1 MTTHMPLE
9 TAVKSELLPA
19 AEARLPLLRRLNT
32 KLLLLTIGF
41 VLLAEIL
48 IFVPSIANFRLNWL
62 QGRLNTAATVS
73 SLLFDEKIAPT
84 QPLVKSDILMALG
97 VKAIIIRA
105 EGRSEIAIMNEMPD
119 EIDARTNLNT
129 VTAFQSIMEAFQTFA
144 HGGTRTIMFTGTV
157 GLKDRSVD
165 VVVDEAPLLHDM
177 WVYSRN
183 VAVLSLLIS
192 IITAALVFLALGR
205 LVLSPV
211 RRMANAM
218 SAFAV
223 APENRA
229 NIIAPSNRADE
240 LGTAERNLAAMQG
253 ALTDALGERKHLANL
268 GLAVSKINHDM
279 RNLLTS
285 AQLISDRLA
294 SAKDPMVARLAPKL
308 VGALDRAVRYS
319 ENVLAYGKAIEATPQ
334 LKSVD
339 LNAAIDDV
347 IAMLQADTSGRHA
360 IDQRITIENHVA
372 VGTFVSADA
381 DQLFRALFNLAR
393 NASQALAQ
401 NADNQKQKQ
410 PLIRFEAL
418 CDKSTSGRTTI
429 IRVTDNGPGLPPRAR
444 EHLFQPFTGSTT
456 SGGTGLGLAI
466 AREIAEGHGGELRL
480 AETGAGK
487 TVFELTL
494 PA

>member
-1 MTTHMPLE
+1 MTAIIPAKIDVAS
-9 TAVKSELLPA
+9 TAQ
-19 AEARLPLLRRLNT
+19 ARLPLFRRLNT
-32 KLLLLTIGF
+32 KLLLLTIVF

-48 IFVPSIANFRLNWL
+48 IFVPSVANFRLNWL

-105 EGRSEIAIMNEMPD
+105 EGRSEIAIMNDMPD
-119 EIDARTNLNT
+119 KIDENTNLDT
-129 VTAFQSIMEAFQTFA
+129 VTALESMMDAYQAFA
-144 HGGTRTIMFTGTV
+144 HGGRRTIMFTGAV
-157 GLKDRSVD
+157 GFKDRSVD

-177 WVYSRN
+177 LIYSRN
-183 VAVLSLLIS
+183 VAILSLLIS
-192 IITAALVFLALGR
+192 IFTAGLVFLALGK
-205 LVLSPV
+205 LVLRPV
-211 RRMANAM
+211 LRMTEAM

-229 NIIAPSNRADE
+229 NIIVPTDRADE
-240 LGTAERNLAAMQG
+240 LGTAERNLASMQG
-253 ALTDALGERKHLANL
+253 ALTEALGERKHLANL

-294 SAKDPMVARLAPKL
+294 GAKDPMVARLAPKL

-319 ENVLAYGKAIEATPQ
+319 ENVLTYGKAKEAIPQ
-334 LKSVD
+334 LKPVD
-339 LNAAIDDV
+339 LNATVDEI
-347 IAMLQADTSGRHA
+347 IAMLEADPIGGSA
-360 IDQRITIENHVA
+360 IKIENHVPI
-372 VGTFVSADA
+372 GTVVSADQ

-393 NASQALAQ
+393 NASQALSRCDEDHKSVPAM
-401 NADNQKQKQ
+401 
-410 PLIRFEAL
+410 IRFDAQHH
-418 CDKSTSGRTTI
+418 KNTANRHTI
-429 IRVTDNGPGLPPRAR
+429 IRVTDNGPGLPARAR
-444 EHLFQPFTGSTT
+444 EHLFEPFTGSTT
-456 SGGTGLGLAI
+456 AGGTGLGLAI
-466 AREIAEGHGGELRL
+466 AREIAQGHGGDLQL

>member
-1 MTTHMPLE
+1 MTATMPINNIM
-9 TAVKSELLPA
+9 AKPP
-19 AEARLPLLRRLNT
+19 RLPLFRRLNT
-32 KLLLLTIGF
+32 KLLLLTIAF

-48 IFVPSIANFRLNWL
+48 IFVPSVANFRLNWL
-62 QGRLNTAATVS
+62 EGRLNTAATVS

-105 EGRSEIAIMNEMPD
+105 EGRSEIAIMNDMPD
-119 EIDARTNLNT
+119 KIDEMTNLDT
-129 VTAFQSIMEAFQTFA
+129 VTALESMMDAYKTFA
-144 HGGTRTIMFTGTV
+144 HGGRRTIMFTGAV
-157 GLKDRSVD
+157 GSKDRSVD
-165 VVVDEAPLLHDM
+165 VVVDEAALLHDM
-177 WVYSRN
+177 LIYSRN

-192 IITAALVFLALGR
+192 IFTAGLVFLALGK
-205 LVLSPV
+205 LVLRPV
-211 RRMANAM
+211 LRMTEAM
-218 SAFAV
+218 SAFAA

-229 NIIAPSNRADE
+229 NIIIPTDRADE
-240 LGTAERNLAAMQG
+240 LGTAERNLASMQG

-294 SAKDPMVARLAPKL
+294 GAKDPMVARLAPKL

-319 ENVLAYGKAIEATPQ
+319 ENVLHYGKAKEAAPQ
-334 LKSVD
+334 QKPVD
-339 LNAAIDDV
+339 LNAAVDEI
-347 IAMLQADTSGRHA
+347 IAMLEADTIGAST
-360 IDQRITIENHVA
+360 IKIENHVA
-372 VGTFVSADA
+372 IGTMVSADQ

-393 NASQALAQ
+393 NASQALLRRNEDDKETPAI
-401 NADNQKQKQ
+401 
-410 PLIRFEAL
+410 IRFDAL
-418 CDKSTSGRTTI
+418 HHKNTADRRTI
-429 IRVTDNGPGLPPRAR
+429 IRVTDNGPGLPARAR

-466 AREIAEGHGGELRL
+466 AREIAQGHGGDLKL
-480 AETGAGK
+480 AETGSGK

>member
-1 MTTHMPLE
+1 MTAMVPSK
-9 TAVKSELLPA
+9 TALATAQP
-19 AEARLPLLRRLNT
+19 ARLPLLRRLNT

-48 IFVPSIANFRLNWL
+48 IFVPSVANFRLNWL

-105 EGRSEIAIMNEMPD
+105 EGRSEIAIMNDMPD
-119 EIDARTNLNT
+119 KIDEKTNLNT
-129 VTAFQSIMEAFQTFA
+129 VTAMESMMDAFQTFA
-144 HGGTRTIMFTGTV
+144 NGGKRTIMFTGAV

-165 VVVDEAPLLHDM
+165 VVIDEAPLLHDM
-177 WVYSRN
+177 LVYSRN

-192 IITAALVFLALGR
+192 IFTAGLVFLALGQ
-205 LVLSPV
+205 LVLRPV
-211 RRMANAM
+211 LRMTKAM

-223 APENRA
+223 APENRS
-229 NIIAPSNRADE
+229 NIIVPSKRVDE
-240 LGTAERNLAAMQG
+240 LGTAERNLASMQG
-253 ALTDALGERKHLANL
+253 ALTDALDERKHLANL

-294 SAKDPMVARLAPKL
+294 GAKDPMVARLAPKL

-319 ENVLAYGKAIEATPQ
+319 ENVLAYGKAKEAAPH
-334 LKSVD
+334 LKPVD

-347 IAMLQADTSGRHA
+347 IELLQADTGSGHPA
-360 IDQRITIENHVA
+360 KQPIKIENHVSI
-372 VGTFVSADA
+372 GTFVSADT

-393 NASQALAQ
+393 NASQALARS
-401 NADNQKQKQ
+401 DDQKTAA
-410 PLIRFEAL
+410 LIRFDAQHY
-418 CDKSTSGRTTI
+418 KNSGNKTTI
-429 IRVTDNGPGLPPRAR
+429 IRVTDNGPGLPARAR
-444 EHLFQPFTGSTT
+444 EHLFQPFTGST
-456 SGGTGLGLAI
+456 GGTGLGLAI
-466 AREIAEGHGGELRL
+466 AREIAQGHGGDLKL
-480 AETGAGK
+480 AETGAGR

>member
-1 MTTHMPLE
+1 MTALSPT
-9 TAVKSELLPA
+9 TASTQTPV
-19 AEARLPLLRRLNT
+19 RLPLLRRLNT
-32 KLLLLTIGF
+32 KLLLLTILF

-48 IFVPSIANFRLNWL
+48 IFVPSVANFRLNWL

-105 EGRSEIAIMNEMPD
+105 EGRSEIQIMNEMPD
-119 EIDARTNLNT
+119 KIDAKTDLST
-129 VTAFQSIMEAFQTFA
+129 VTAMQSIMDTYQTFV
-144 HGGTRTIMFTGTV
+144 HGGERTIMFTGTV
-157 GLKDRSVD
+157 GTKDRSVD
-165 VVVDEAPLLHDM
+165 IVVDEAPLLHDM

-192 IITAALVFLALGR
+192 IFTAGLVFLALGR
-205 LVLSPV
+205 LVLNPV
-211 RRMANAM
+211 RRLAEAM
-218 SAFAV
+218 SAFAI

-229 NIIAPSNRADE
+229 NIIKPSTRVDE
-240 LGTAERNLAAMQG
+240 LGTAERNLASMQG

-294 SAKDPMVARLAPKL
+294 GAKDPMVARLAPKL

-319 ENVLAYGKAIEATPQ
+319 ENVLTYGKAKEAAPQ
-334 LKSVD
+334 LKQLD
-339 LNAAIDDV
+339 LNAAVDDV
-347 IAMLQADTSGRHA
+347 IELLQADAGS
-360 IDQRITIENHVA
+360 QTIKLENHISI
-372 VGTFVSADA
+372 GTVISADP

-393 NASQALAQ
+393 NASQALARC
-401 NADNQKQKQ
+401 DDQKA
-410 PLIRFEAL
+410 PALIRFEAL
-418 CDKSTSGRTTI
+418 HHKNTADKTTI
-429 IRVTDNGPGLPPRAR
+429 IRVTDNGPGLPQRAR
-444 EHLFQPFTGSTT
+444 DHLFQPFTGST
-456 SGGTGLGLAI
+456 GGTGLGLAI
-466 AREIAEGHGGELRL
+466 AREIAQGHGGDLVL
-480 AETGAGK
+480 VETGAGK

-494 PA
+494 PASSN

>member
-1 MTTHMPLE
+1 MTAIMPKYNAIATGE
-9 TAVKSELLPA
+9 QKQ
-19 AEARLPLLRRLNT
+19 LPLLRRLNT

-41 VLLAEIL
+41 VMLAEVL
-48 IFVPSIANFRLNWL
+48 IFVPSVANFRLNWL

-105 EGRSEIAIMNEMPD
+105 EGRSEIAIMNDMPD
-119 EIDARTNLNT
+119 RIDEETDLDT
-129 VTAFQSIMEAFQTFA
+129 VTALESMMDAYQTFA
-144 HGGTRTIMFTGTV
+144 NGGKRTIMFTGVV
-157 GLKDRSVD
+157 GSKDRSVD

-177 WVYSRN
+177 LIYSRN

-192 IITAALVFLALGR
+192 IFTAALVFLALGQ
-205 LVLSPV
+205 LVLRPV
-211 RRMANAM
+211 LRMTEAM
-218 SAFAV
+218 SAFAL

-229 NIIAPSNRADE
+229 NIIAPSHRDDE
-240 LGTAERNLAAMQG
+240 LGIAEQNLATMQG

-294 SAKDPMVARLAPKL
+294 GAKDPMVARLAPKL

-319 ENVLAYGKAIEATPQ
+319 ENVLTYGKAKEAAPQ
-334 LKSVD
+334 LKTID
-339 LNAAIDDV
+339 LNAAVDDV
-347 IAMLQADTSGRHA
+347 IALLQADTANGTA
-360 IDQRITIENHVA
+360 IIVENHVP
-372 VGTFVSADA
+372 VGTVVQADV

-393 NASQALAQ
+393 NAAQALAHSE
-401 NADNQKQKQ
+401 NKSRF
-410 PLIRFEAL
+410 IRFDAGR
-418 CDKSTSGRTTI
+418 DKHSTPKQLI
-429 IRVTDNGPGLPPRAR
+429 IRVTDNGPGLPKRAL
-444 EHLFQPFTGSTT
+444 ENLFQPFSGST
-456 SGGTGLGLAI
+456 GGTGLGLAI
-466 AREIAEGHGGELRL
+466 AREIAQSHGGDLKL
-480 AETGAGK
+480 AETGLGK
-487 TVFELTL
+487 TIFELNL

>member
-1 MTTHMPLE
+1 MTALIPN
-9 TAVKSELLPA
+9 TATTTAP
-19 AEARLPLLRRLNT
+19 ARLPLLRRLNT
-32 KLLLLTIGF
+32 KLLLLTIVF

-48 IFVPSIANFRLNWL
+48 IFVPSVANFRLSWL

-73 SLLFDEKIAPT
+73 NLLFDEKIAPT

-105 EGRSEIAIMNEMPD
+105 EGRSEIQIMNEMPD
-119 EIDARTNLNT
+119 EIDAKTNLST
-129 VTAFQSIMEAFQTFA
+129 VTAIQSIMDAFQTFVN
-144 HGGTRTIMFTGTV
+144 GGRRTIMFTGTV
-157 GLKDRSVD
+157 GTIGRSVD

-183 VAVLSLLIS
+183 VAVLSLIIS
-192 IITAALVFLALGR
+192 VFTAALVFLALGR
-205 LVLSPV
+205 LVLNPV
-211 RRMANAM
+211 RRMAEAM
-218 SAFAV
+218 SAFAG

-229 NIIAPSNRADE
+229 NIIKPSTRVDE
-240 LGTAERNLAAMQG
+240 LGTAERNLASMQG

-294 SAKDPMVARLAPKL
+294 GAKDPMVARLAPKL

-319 ENVLAYGKAIEATPQ
+319 ENVLTYGKAKEATPQ
-334 LKSVD
+334 LKQLD
-339 LNAAIDDV
+339 LNVAVDDV
-347 IAMLQADTSGRHA
+347 VAMLQADAGGEA
-360 IDQRITIENHVA
+360 IKIENHISI
-372 VGTFVSADA
+372 GTFVSADP

-393 NASQALAQ
+393 NAAQALARS
-401 NADNQKQKQ
+401 DDQKVIEC
-410 PLIRFEAL
+410 IRFEAL
-418 CDKSTSGRTTI
+418 HHKNSTDKTTI

-444 EHLFQPFTGSTT
+444 EHLFEPFTGSTT

-466 AREIAEGHGGELRL
+466 AREIAQGHGGDLIL
-480 AETGAGK
+480 VETGAGK

>member
-1 MTTHMPLE
+1 MTAIMPAK
-9 TAVKSELLPA
+9 TAIVPVVRE
-19 AEARLPLLRRLNT
+19 RLPWFRRLNT
-32 KLLLLTIGF
+32 KLLLLTIVF
-41 VLLAEIL
+41 VLLAEVL
-48 IFVPSIANFRLNWL
+48 IFVPSVANFRLNWL

-105 EGRSEIAIMNEMPD
+105 EGRSEIAIMNNMPD
-119 EIDARTNLNT
+119 EIDEKTNLDT
-129 VTAFQSIMEAFQTFA
+129 VTALQSIMDAYQTFA
-144 HGGTRTIMFTGTV
+144 HGGTRTIMFTGSV
-157 GLKDRSVD
+157 GTKDRSVD

-177 WVYSRN
+177 LVYSRN

-192 IITAALVFLALGR
+192 IFTAGLVFLALGR
-205 LVLSPV
+205 LVLNPV
-211 RRMANAM
+211 RRMADAM
-218 SAFAV
+218 SAFAG

-229 NIIAPSNRADE
+229 NIIKPSNRIDE
-240 LGTAERNLAAMQG
+240 LGSAERNLASMQG

-319 ENVLAYGKAIEATPQ
+319 ENVLTYGKAKEAAPQ
-334 LKSVD
+334 LKPVD
-339 LNAAIDDV
+339 LNAAVDDV
-347 IAMLQADTSGRHA
+347 IALLQADNASGQA
-360 IDQRITIENHVA
+360 IKIENHVPI
-372 VGTFVSADA
+372 GTVVSADA

-393 NASQALAQ
+393 NAAQALVRRDDDQ
-401 NADNQKQKQ
+401 KHNAA
-410 PLIRFEAL
+410 LIRFDAEHG
-418 CDKSTSGRTTI
+418 KNTTHENTI
-429 IRVTDNGPGLPPRAR
+429 IRVSDTGPGLPMRAR
-444 EHLFQPFTGSTT
+444 EHLFLPFTGST
-456 SGGTGLGLAI
+456 GGTGLGLAI
-466 AREIAEGHGGELRL
+466 AREIAQGHGGDLRL

>member
-1 MTTHMPLE
+1 MTVMMP
-9 TAVKSELLPA
+9 TTSTKKAPA
-19 AEARLPLLRRLNT
+19 PLPLLRRLNT
-32 KLLLLTIGF
+32 KLLLLTIVF
-41 VLLAEIL
+41 VMLAEIL
-48 IFVPSIANFRLNWL
+48 IFVPSVANFRLNWL

-73 SLLFDEKIAPT
+73 NLLFDEKIAPT
-84 QPLVKSDILMALG
+84 QPIVKSDILMALG

-105 EGRSEIAIMNEMPD
+105 EGRSEIQIMNEMPD
-119 EIDARTNLNT
+119 EIGARTDLST
-129 VTAFQSIMEAFQTFA
+129 VTAMQSIIEAFQTFA
-144 HGGTRTIMFTGTV
+144 HGGKRTIMFTGTV
-157 GLKDRSVD
+157 GTIGRSVD

-192 IITAALVFLALGR
+192 IFTAGLVFLALGR
-205 LVLSPV
+205 LVLNPV
-211 RRMANAM
+211 RRMAEAM

-229 NIIAPSNRADE
+229 NIIKPSNRVDE
-240 LGTAERNLAAMQG
+240 LGTAERNLASMQG

-294 SAKDPMVARLAPKL
+294 GAKDPMVARLAPKL

-319 ENVLAYGKAIEATPQ
+319 ENVLTYGKAKEATPQ
-334 LKSVD
+334 LKQID
-339 LNAAIDDV
+339 LNSTIEDV
-347 IAMLQADTSGRHA
+347 IELLQADTAGEA
-360 IDQRITIENHVA
+360 INLENHIS
-372 VGTFVSADA
+372 VGTVVSADP

-393 NASQALAQ
+393 NAAQALAKFE
-401 NADNQKQKQ
+401 DQKAQ

-418 CDKSTSGRTTI
+418 HHKNTVDKTTI
-429 IRVTDNGPGLPPRAR
+429 IRVSDNGPGLPARAL
-444 EHLFQPFTGSTT
+444 EHLFEPFTGST
-456 SGGTGLGLAI
+456 GGTGLGLAI
-466 AREIAEGHGGELRL
+466 AREIAQGHNGELKL
-480 AETGAGK
+480 SETAPGK

>member
-1 MTTHMPLE
+1 MVPPKTIITPSPK
-9 TAVKSELLPA
+9 V
-19 AEARLPLLRRLNT
+19 RVPLLRRLNT

-41 VLLAEIL
+41 VMLAEIL

-73 SLLFDEKIAPT
+73 SLLFDEKIAPS

-105 EGRSEIAIMNEMPD
+105 EGRSEIQIMNDQPEK
-119 EIDARTNLNT
+119 IDAKTNLAT
-129 VTAFQSIMEAFQTFA
+129 VTAFESIMDAFHAFSY
-144 HGGTRTIMFTGTV
+144 GGKRTIMFTGAV
-157 GLKDRSVD
+157 GMKDRSVD
-165 VVVDEAPLLHDM
+165 VVLDEAPLVHDM

-192 IITAALVFLALGR
+192 IFTAGLVFLALGR

-211 RRMANAM
+211 RRMTDSMAL
-218 SAFAV
+218 FAA
-223 APENRA
+223 APDSRA
-229 NIIAPSNRADE
+229 NIIVPSKRVDE
-240 LGTAERNLAAMQG
+240 LGTAERDLALMQG
-253 ALTDALGERKHLANL
+253 ALTAALDERKHLANL

-294 SAKDPMVARLAPKL
+294 GAKDPMVARLAPKL
-308 VGALDRAVRYS
+308 VSALDRAVRYS
-319 ENVLAYGKAIEATPQ
+319 ENVLTYGKAKEATPR
-334 LKSVD
+334 LKIID
-339 LNAAIDDV
+339 LYATVDDV
-347 IAMLQADTSGRHA
+347 IAMLQTGNASGTA
-360 IDQRITIENHVA
+360 VKIENHIPI
-372 VGTFVSADA
+372 GTTVSADS

-393 NASQALAQ
+393 NAVQALAR
-401 NADNQKQKQ
+401 DETKGCK
-410 PLIRFEAL
+410 IRFDAEHHKNTA
-418 CDKSTSGRTTI
+418 DGNTI
-429 IRVTDNGPGLPPRAR
+429 IRVTDNGPGLPARAL
-444 EHLFQPFTGSTT
+444 EHLFEPFTGSTT

-466 AREIAEGHGGELRL
+466 AREIAQGHGGNLKL

-494 PA
+494 PQRA

>member
-1 MTTHMPLE
+1 MTAIMP
-9 TAVKSELLPA
+9 AKSDIVPILQ
-19 AEARLPLLRRLNT
+19 ARLPLFRRLNT

-48 IFVPSIANFRLNWL
+48 IFVPSVANFRLNWL

-105 EGRSEIAIMNEMPD
+105 EGRSEIQIMNEMPD
-119 EIDARTNLNT
+119 EIDAKTNLDT
-129 VTAFQSIMEAFQTFA
+129 VTAFQSMMDAYSTFA
-144 HGGTRTIMFTGTV
+144 HGGNRTIMFSGAV
-157 GLKDRSVD
+157 GSKDRSVD

-192 IITAALVFLALGR
+192 IFTAGLVFLALGK
-205 LVLSPV
+205 LVLRPV
-211 RRMANAM
+211 LRMTEAM

-229 NIIAPSNRADE
+229 NIIVPTDRADE
-240 LGTAERNLAAMQG
+240 LGTAERNLALMQG
-253 ALTDALGERKHLANL
+253 ALTEALGERKHLANL

-294 SAKDPMVARLAPKL
+294 GAKDPMVARLAPKL

-319 ENVLAYGKAIEATPQ
+319 ENVLAYGKAKEATPQ
-334 LKSVD
+334 RKPID
-339 LNAAIDDV
+339 LNAAVNEV
-347 IAMLQADTSGRHA
+347 IALLHADTTGASA
-360 IDQRITIENHVA
+360 IKIENHVA
-372 VGTFVSADA
+372 NGAVISADP

-393 NASQALAQ
+393 NASQALLSLDETTATVTR
-401 NADNQKQKQ
+401 
-410 PLIRFEAL
+410 LIRFDAEHH
-418 CDKSTSGRTTI
+418 KNQTVRNTI
-429 IRVTDNGPGLPPRAR
+429 IRVTDNGPGLPARAR
-444 EHLFQPFTGSTT
+444 ENLFQPFTGSTT

-466 AREIAEGHGGELRL
+466 AREIAQGHGGDLTL
-480 AETGAGK
+480 AETGHGK